1 MCIENSKNYTGF
13 EDVYRNMSKE
23 RKLLKRALKYLCES
37 RSDVAVDLYGEICD
51 HLDDPVVA
59 ESASTEPVVGSK
71 MEHTTEPVAFLYDLD
86 AYCDHKPDENVL
98 SKKLPKGLL
107 ARHIKNIRP
116 LYTRPAPKREPLR
129 EEEIEVVAESAYVVV
144 NENGN
149 YMRVNPK
156 REPMSDEE
164 IVKLWA
170 NKSPANEFEC
180 VRLVEKFHGIG
191 GEE

>member
-1 MCIENSKNYTGF
+1 MSIEKGKNYTGS

-23 RKLLKRALKYLCES
+23 RELLERALVLLEGSHYQDLVEEIFAYLE
-37 RSDVAVDLYGEICD
+37 E
-51 HLDDPVVA
+51 PVVA

-116 LYTRPAPKREPLR
+116 LYTRPAPKREPLSDYDVC
-129 EEEIEVVAESAYVVV
+129 EEYITTIKEEPWTRIKAYFAGVRFAE
-144 NENGN
+144 EHHQITGG
-149 YMRVNPK
+149 K
-156 REPMSDEE
+156 DE
-164 IVKLWA
+164 
-170 NKSPANEFEC
+170 
-180 VRLVEKFHGIG
+180 
-191 GEE
+191 